1 MAKYSLATS
10 VKELFETEETLAVLK
25 EVMPALVDGP
35 MAGMVKGLPM
45 SMKDVLG
52 FAGGKIP
59 AEKVEELEKRLEQL
73 G

>member
-1 MAKYSLATS
+1 MAKYSLATP
-10 VKELFETEETLAVLK
+10 VKEVFGNEETLAVLK
-25 EVMPALVDGP
+25 EVVPGMVDGP

-59 AEKVEELEKRLEQL
+59 PEKAKELEEKLAEL